1 MYAPLPGIDIYF
13 EDHGTGTP
21 LVLLHGGMLTL
32 DLSFGALMP
41 RLTRAPARH
50 PDRAPGPRS
59 HRRRRP

>member
-1 MYAPLPGIDIYF
+1 MYAPLPGIDVYF

-21 LVLLHGGMLTL
+21 LVLLHGGMMTL

-41 RLTRAPARH
+41 RLT
-50 PDRAPGPRS
+50 PDPPPRPRRAPGPRA